1 LPNTSDTDLSTSPQG
16 IDRLALTARLHETLA
31 QELAILGFRLDEL
44 ISDTS
49 LAQDHRAEIR
59 EIRLLMI
66 GISRRFRDDIYLT
79 NNRSR
84 KTLEL
89 SLAEILADLYVEIDL
104 SYPPL
109 RSQEEKLLNEV
120 LVELAR
126 NAVRHSGAKSF
137 FIAYEN
143 RDDGIELTIV
153 DDGCGMPSPSRKN
166 LGLVMIDQSLR
177 LMNCNYQCSSTSD
190 GTSYRI
196 QIPFSII
203 DKEGSQ

>member
-1 LPNTSDTDLSTSPQG
+1 MPNTSDTDLSTSPQG

-89 SLAEILADLYVEIDL
+89 SLAEILTDLHVEIDL
-104 SYPPL
+104 SYPLL

-120 LVELAR
+120 LVEIAR

-153 DDGCGMPSPSRKN
+153 DDGHGMPSPSRKN
-166 LGLVMIDQSLR
+166 LGLMMIDHSLR
-177 LMNCNYQCSSTSD
+177 LLNCTYRCSSTPE

-203 DKEGSQ
+203 DKESSQ